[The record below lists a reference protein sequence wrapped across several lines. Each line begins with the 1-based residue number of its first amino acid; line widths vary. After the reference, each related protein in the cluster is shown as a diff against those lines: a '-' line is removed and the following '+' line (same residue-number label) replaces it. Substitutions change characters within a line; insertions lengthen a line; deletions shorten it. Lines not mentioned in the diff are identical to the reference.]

1 MMERLNEL
9 EPVFVEEMPKVK
21 EHGKLYVSKE
31 YGVAIHL
38 CACGCGEQTVTPI
51 GQIGTHNWTLTDNDG
66 VVSLSPS
73 VYNSQLPC
81 KAHYFVKENKIQW
94 CN

>member
-1 MMERLNEL
+1 MSRLNEL
-9 EPVFVEEMPKVK
+9 TPKFVK
-21 EHGKLYVSKE
+21 EIPKKKESGILYISKE

-38 CACGCGEQTVTPI
+38 CCCGCGEQTVTPI
-51 GQIGTHNWTLTDNDG
+51 GQVGVHNWTLVDNDG

-73 VYNSQLPC
+73 IYNSQIAC